1 MEEYKIITSK
11 NKKNKSTDIVIS
23 GHLSISNILSI
34 KKELDTVLKK
44 GNSFAIEFTDID
56 DADLSLI
63 QLIISLKKKFETTE
77 KQLTLN
83 INPGQELYELY
94 KKAGFENLLIKA

>member
-1 MEEYKIITSK
+1 MENYTIKPSK
-11 NKKNKSTDIVIS
+11 NKKDKTLDITIS
-23 GHLSISNILSI
+23 GHLNVSNISLI
-34 KKELDTVLKK
+34 KKELDSVLKK
-44 GNSFAIEFTDID
+44 GDSFSIEITNID

-63 QLIISLKKKFETTE
+63 QLILSLKKKFETSK

-83 INPGQELYELY
+83 INPGKEMYELY

>member
-1 MEEYKIITSK
+1 MENYTIKTSK
-11 NKKNKSTDIVIS
+11 NKKDKTLDITIS
-23 GHLSISNILSI
+23 GHLNISNISLI
-34 KKELDTVLKK
+34 KKELDSVLKK
-44 GNSFAIEFTDID
+44 GDSFSIEITNID

-63 QLIISLKKKFETTE
+63 QLILSLKKKFETTK

-83 INPGQELYELY
+83 INLGKEVYDLY